1 MYAIISR
8 GGEDTQLWQRAE
20 AGARRGGGGGEVD
33 AQDVGAMTRSS
44 RDMDIPGIMCVCV
57 DTGRLVV
64 GRGRFT
70 QAELGQTRQ
79 LVRLSKLAKAT
90 LSTRKKTGGGRQVRR
105 QRRVD
110 MRKSKD
116 DDDDTRLGG
125 KGKWTD
131 RQMGL
136 GKKVR
141 ERLVQGNLPGIVILH
156 QSTKASESTGTWR
169 SRGRWRAEQV
179 PGACDAAKAV
189 LAGSNQ
195 KKKPEGL
202 NFSVAFCLVLF

>member
-1 MYAIISR
+1 MSAPSPPPPLPTDTKDTMYAIISR

-20 AGARRGGGGGEVD
+20 AGARRGAGGGGEVD
-33 AQDVGAMTRSS
+33 VQDVGAMTRNS

-116 DDDDTRLGG
+116 DDDTR
-125 KGKWTD
+125 
-131 RQMGL
+131 
-136 GKKVR
+136 
-141 ERLVQGNLPGIVILH
+141 
-156 QSTKASESTGTWR
+156 
-169 SRGRWRAEQV
+169 RGR
-179 PGACDAAKAV
+179 
-189 LAGSNQ
+189 
-195 KKKPEGL
+195 
-202 NFSVAFCLVLF
+202 